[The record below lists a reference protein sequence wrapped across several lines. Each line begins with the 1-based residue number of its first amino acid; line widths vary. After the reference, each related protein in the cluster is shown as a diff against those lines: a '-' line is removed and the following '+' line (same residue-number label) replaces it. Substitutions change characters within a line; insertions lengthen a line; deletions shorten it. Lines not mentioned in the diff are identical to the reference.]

1 MVWDDQSLSVSFYLE
16 CCVKILHVTQH
27 KIGHFEDV
35 LPSQSLGLLLKK
47 INVRQQKQTTQE
59 QNDPDENRKIH
70 KKLSLKVNNQL

>member
-1 MVWDDQSLSVSFYLE
+1 MVWDDQSLSVSFNLE

-27 KIGHFEDV
+27 KIGYFEDV